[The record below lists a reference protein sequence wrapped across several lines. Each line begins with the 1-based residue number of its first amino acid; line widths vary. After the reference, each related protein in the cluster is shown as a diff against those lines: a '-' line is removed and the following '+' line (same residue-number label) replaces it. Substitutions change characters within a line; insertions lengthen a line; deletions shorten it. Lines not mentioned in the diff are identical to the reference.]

1 MHLVGGAV
9 RTLARRFSRPGRRGL
24 RRSPA
29 SAARRRC
36 SGGRRRSLQRGKPLH
51 VATLRLLARTDRFS
65 GTDLLR
71 PRVAASIGMSF
82 FTMRLTASEIV
93 RPIPAA
99 RSFYVQAFR
108 RQHSAPGARGCEG
121 HVGRPEAKWA
131 PVMHQW
137 TCIWPCEC
145 VRTTGWPRDPSHTP
159 DPEAVR
165 NGSGA
170 Q

>member
-9 RTLARRFSRPGRRGL
+9 RTLARRFARPGRRGL

-36 SGGRRRSLQRGKPLH
+36 SGGRRRSLQRGKPLQ
-51 VATLRLLARTDRFS
+51 VATLCLLARTDRFS

-99 RSFYVQAFR
+99 RSFRRSEGNMLHQAHGVVKGMWGGR
-108 RQHSAPGARGCEG
+108 RRSGRQSCISG
-121 HVGRPEAKWA
+121 HVSGPVSVSARQAGLGTRPIHPTLRRCA
-131 PVMHQW
+131 M
-137 TCIWPCEC
+137 
-145 VRTTGWPRDPSHTP
+145 
-159 DPEAVR
+159 
-165 NGSGA
+165 GA